1 MPTIEN
7 VAVCPCGKCF
17 DCSCSEQ
24 VPREMLE
31 KIGARLLH
39 QLGRW
44 ANILKVPV
52 FDITENDMGRAAS
65 LLVATAGRA
74 TAEERV
80 CATLGWMIVQANQL
94 GVTTRELAAM
104 FEDAATMFEATKVF
118 GASDG
123 GRGTR

>member
-1 MPTIEN
+1 MPKVEN
-7 VAVCPCGKCF
+7 VSVCPCGC
-17 DCSCSEQ
+17 CSEQ

-52 FDITENDMGRAAS
+52 FDITEHDMGRAAS

-74 TAEERV
+74 TSEERV
-80 CATLGWMIVQANQL
+80 CATLGWMIVQANRE
-94 GVTTRELAAM
+94 GVTPRELLAM

-118 GASDG
+118 GVPENG
-123 GRGTR
+123 GTH